1 MKEWGKAPGSE
12 SEKKWDGPARVK
24 AFAGSEEDL
33 RLRWDLGFSQGPE
46 KRDCLGSKMKR
57 DWAEARND
65 NN

>member
-46 KRDCLGSKMKR
+46 KKR
-57 DWAEARND
+57 LFGV
-65 NN
+65 